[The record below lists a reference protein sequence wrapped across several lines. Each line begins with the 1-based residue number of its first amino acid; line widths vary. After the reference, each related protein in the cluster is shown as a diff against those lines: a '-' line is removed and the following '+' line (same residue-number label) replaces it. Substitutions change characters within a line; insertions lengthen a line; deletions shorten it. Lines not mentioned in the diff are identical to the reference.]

1 MAHLD
6 CLANCSLADCTL
18 VEVLDLVLRLFGK
31 LRLADLT
38 VIECLKEQ
46 RRLLGAWEN
55 FGIVS
60 ISHLL
65 SSGLVELEFVKLV
78 FHILTEVAKQ
88 FLAVIIS
95 STVVM
100 HILHFHNIT

>member
-1 MAHLD
+1 MVATSSRCLLVMAHLD
-6 CLANCSLADCTL
+6 CLANCSLADCSI
-18 VEVLDLVLRLFGK
+18 VEVLDLVLRLFGM

-65 SSGLVELEFVKLV
+65 RSGLVELEFVKLV
-78 FHILTEVAKQ
+78 FHFLTEVA
-88 FLAVIIS
+88 
-95 STVVM
+95 
-100 HILHFHNIT
+100 